1 MPLSTASVMVAPPP
15 PAAAGNDSLRVAPNV
30 ISLAHWQRLHD
41 GALLATSTY
50 VDWASL
56 LQRTFEVDVL
66 RCAKCGGRLRVLA
79 VVTDRQAIRR
89 VLGHLGLPQ
98 DPLPLPRARDPD
110 DELATSADA
119 DSE

>member
-1 MPLSTASVMVAPPP
+1 MS
-15 PAAAGNDSLRVAPNV
+15 SLT
-30 ISLAHWQRLHD
+30 HWQRLHD

-50 VDWASL
+50 VGWASL

-89 VLGHLGLPQ
+89 VLGRLGVGQ
-98 DPLPLPRARDPD
+98 DPLPLPRGRDPD
-110 DELATSADA
+110 DALASSADA